1 MSSPI
6 EQALLEL
13 AHHIDWP
20 EPSTPTPDLK
30 RRLASDPTR
39 ARSRYRWI
47 PVTALFL
54 VLVASLL
61 LFSPRA
67 RQAVADLLGV
77 AGIEITFDPDPADA
91 AGAEL
96 ELGEPV
102 SLEEATEA
110 VDFVLSAPGSLGAPD
125 AVFMSDRPSS
135 GRVSMV
141 WASGETLPAS
151 GDTGIGLIY
160 SQFALELAEDA
171 NFVKSVAPDTSVR
184 AVEVG
189 SAIGLWM
196 EGAPHLITFEDGAGN
211 RVEEETRL
219 AGNVLMWES
228 DGVTHRIETT
238 VGLQATLR
246 LAGSLR
252 PAG

>member
-1 MSSPI
+1 MSRPI

-20 EPSTPTPDLK
+20 EQSASTPDLQ
-30 RRLASDPTR
+30 RRLAAPP
-39 ARSRYRWI
+39 ARPRYRWI
-47 PVTALFL
+47 PVTAVLL

-77 AGIEITFDPDPADA
+77 AGIEITFDPDPAETV
-91 AGAEL
+91 GVEL
-96 ELGEPV
+96 ELGEQM
-102 SLEEATEA
+102 SIEEATEA
-110 VDFVLSAPGSLGAPD
+110 VDFELSAPGSLRSPD
-125 AVFMSDRPSS
+125 AVFLSDRPSS

-141 WASGETLPAS
+141 WESDETLPAS
-151 GDTGIGLIY
+151 GDTGIGLIH

-171 NFVKSVAPDTSVR
+171 EFVKSATPDTSVR

-189 SAIGLWM
+189 SAIGLWI
-196 EGAPHLITFEDGAGN
+196 EGAPHVISYEDAAGN

-246 LAGSLR
+246 LADSLQ

>member
-1 MSSPI
+1 LSRPI
-6 EQALLEL
+6 EQTLLEL

-20 EPSTPTPDLK
+20 EQSAPAPDLQ
-30 RRLASDPTR
+30 RRLASAPTTK
-39 ARSRYRWI
+39 RSRYGWI
-47 PVTALFL
+47 PVTALLL

-61 LFSPRA
+61 LFSPTA
-67 RQAVADLLGV
+67 REAVADLLGV

-96 ELGEPV
+96 QLGEAL
-102 SLEEATEA
+102 SLDEATEA
-110 VDFVLSAPGSLGAPD
+110 VDFELSVPGSLDAPD
-125 AVFMSDRPSS
+125 AVFLSDRPSS
-135 GRVSMV
+135 GRVFMV
-141 WASGETLPAS
+141 WESDDTLPAS

-171 NFVKSVAPDTSVR
+171 NFVKSVTPDTSVR

-189 SAIGLWM
+189 SAIGLWI
-196 EGAPHLITFEDGAGN
+196 EGAPHLISYEDAAGN

-238 VGLQATLR
+238 AGLQATLR
-246 LAGSLR
+246 MAGSLR

>member
-1 MSSPI
+1 
-6 EQALLEL
+6 
-13 AHHIDWP
+13 
-20 EPSTPTPDLK
+20 
-30 RRLASDPTR
+30 
-39 ARSRYRWI
+39 
-47 PVTALFL
+47 
-54 VLVASLL
+54 
-61 LFSPRA
+61 
-67 RQAVADLLGV
+67 VADLLGV

-151 GDTGIGLIY
+151 GDIGIGLIY

-171 NFVKSVAPDTSVR
+171 NFVKSVTPNTSVR

>member
-1 MSSPI
+1 VSRPI

-20 EPSTPTPDLK
+20 EQSAPTPDLH
-30 RRLASDPTR
+30 RRLTAHPTT
-39 ARSRYRWI
+39 RSRYRWV
-47 PVTALFL
+47 PVTALLL
-54 VLVASLL
+54 VIVASLL
-61 LFSPRA
+61 LFSPQA

-77 AGIEITFDPDPADA
+77 AGIEISFDPDPAEA
-91 AGAEL
+91 VGAEL
-96 ELGEPV
+96 VLGEGLT
-102 SLEEATEA
+102 LEEASAA
-110 VDFVLSAPGSLGAPD
+110 VGFDLSLPGSLGPPH
-125 AVFMSDRPSS
+125 AVFLSDRPSS

-141 WASGETLPAS
+141 WESDETLPAS

-160 SQFALELAEDA
+160 SQFALELAEDSD
-171 NFVKSVAPDTSVR
+171 FVKSVTPDTRVR

-189 SAIGLWM
+189 DAIGLWM
-196 EGAPHLITFEDGAGN
+196 EGAPHVISYEDADGN

-238 VGLQATLR
+238 LGQVATLR
-246 LAGSLR
+246 LANSLQPVR
-252 PAG
+252 

>member
-1 MSSPI
+1 MSRPI

-20 EPSTPTPDLK
+20 EQSAPPQDLH
-30 RRLASDPTR
+30 RRLAAHPASR
-39 ARSRYRWI
+39 NRYRWI
-47 PVTALFL
+47 SVTALFL
-54 VLVASLL
+54 VVVASLL

-77 AGIEITFDPDPADA
+77 AGIEITFDPDPAPVV
-91 AGAEL
+91 GGEL

-102 SLEEATEA
+102 TLEEAADA
-110 VDFVLSAPGSLGAPD
+110 VDFDLSVPENLGPPD
-125 AVFMSDRPSS
+125 AVFLSDRPGS

-141 WASGETLPAS
+141 WKGSQNLPSAADS
-151 GDTGIGLIY
+151 EVGVVY
-160 SQFALELAEDA
+160 SQFALDLAEDSD
-171 NFVKSVAPDTSVR
+171 FVKSVTPETSVR

-189 SAIGLWM
+189 GAIGLWI
-196 EGAPHLITFEDGAGN
+196 EGAPHVISYEDAAGN

-228 DGVTHRIETT
+228 EGVTHRIETT
-238 VGLQATLR
+238 AGLQAALS
-246 LAGSLR
+246 LARSLQAV
-252 PAG
+252 P